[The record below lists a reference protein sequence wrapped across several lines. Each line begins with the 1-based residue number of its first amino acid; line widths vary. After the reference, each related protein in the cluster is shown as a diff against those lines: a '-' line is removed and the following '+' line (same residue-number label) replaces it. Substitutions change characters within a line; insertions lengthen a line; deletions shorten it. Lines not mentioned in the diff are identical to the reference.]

1 MQIVDKTIGL
11 QDLDLMAQKMFGN
24 FVKAVVDVDKGI
36 MAVDAELHAD
46 EEAFLIE
53 KGSKQS
59 DLWGINLYPEMEGEN
74 FVEYDSMINI
84 KPAQGNRTRTVA
96 DPALRAKILSI
107 VTGIVKR

>member
-1 MQIVDKTIGL
+1 MQIVNKTIGL
-11 QDLDLMAQKMFGN
+11 QELSLMAQKMFGN
-24 FVKAVVDVDKGI
+24 FVKAVVDVKKGI

-53 KGSKQS
+53 NGSKQS
-59 DLWGINLYPEMEGEN
+59 DLWGINLYPEMEGDD

-84 KPAQGNRTRTVA
+84 KPAHGNRSRTVA
-96 DPALRAKILSI
+96 DPALRAQILSI